1 MKLIGIVAL
10 FTASLAFV
18 GAIQDVIRAPD
29 AIDWLGLVLCA
40 ALFWFVLVK
49 FTELY

>member
-1 MKLIGIVAL
+1 MKLISIVAL

-18 GAIQDVIRAPD
+18 GAIQDVIKEPD
-29 AIDWLGLVLCA
+29 AIGWLGVVLCA
-40 ALFWFVLVK
+40 ALFWFVVVK